1 MLELNVGNKI
11 NRKKKLWVIVV
22 NGKRSNPW
30 EKAVHNDSPHVTIAL
45 FFFQQKTRRFQF
57 FVSEHTKKIYNL
69 LPFFHF
75 IPPTSSL
82 LFLLLQQNGAITG
95 LVQKVLHLFEGL

>member
-45 FFFQQKTRRFQF
+45 FFSNKKHEDSNFLCLNTQKN
-57 FVSEHTKKIYNL
+57 I
-69 LPFFHF
+69 
-75 IPPTSSL
+75 
-82 LFLLLQQNGAITG
+82 
-95 LVQKVLHLFEGL
+95 